1 MTEFLSDF
9 ELGKTQGRY
18 IFHELPNK
26 THFDNLSFDLGLSSH
41 FLILYSQ
48 LGLDFHIASLTEML
62 RLCQEIRI
70 FPILNLNAKRS
81 EILDD
86 LINYFQTDFAIDVV
100 TVDYEFQKGGNEML
114 TIRRKS
120 NAVA

>member
-1 MTEFLSDF
+1 M
-9 ELGKTQGRY
+9 
-18 IFHELPNK
+18 
-26 THFDNLSFDLGLSSH
+26 GLS
-41 FLILYSQ
+41 
-48 LGLDFHIASLTEML
+48 G
-62 RLCQEIRI
+62 RI
-70 FPILNLNAKRS
+70 HLNAKRS